1 VFSVVSIVTTTGY
14 ASIDYVAWGT
24 FAAAFI
30 LMLTFIGG
38 CTGSTAGGVKILRYE
53 IMYGVI
59 RQHLRQSIYPNSVGS
74 LHYDNRVIADDQ
86 IASVGTF
93 MFAYF
98 ACFAI
103 IAALLSLFGLDA
115 AASLSAAAATIGNVG
130 PGVTPGIGPAG
141 HYGGLPEGAK
151 VILSAAMLM
160 GRLEVLSF
168 LLLFMPG
175 FYR

>member
-1 VFSVVSIVTTTGY
+1 
-14 ASIDYVAWGT
+14 
-24 FAAAFI
+24 
-30 LMLTFIGG
+30 
-38 CTGSTAGGVKILRYE
+38 
-53 IMYGVI
+53 
-59 RQHLRQSIYPNSVGS
+59 
-74 LHYDNRVIADDQ
+74 
-86 IASVGTF
+86 